1 MPLKFPNPSRSYDA
15 TRRAVRFWGH
25 DNALETS
32 FFVREDALTGIQ
44 PHIRI
49 DETGLLTAFDL
60 NRKLIH
66 RAAIEAYK
74 REKKGSYE
82 LTRADFR

>member
-1 MPLKFPNPSRSYDA
+1 MPLKFPNPSRIYDA

-25 DNALETS
+25 DKALETS
-32 FFVREDALTGIQ
+32 FFVCEDALTRIQ
-44 PHIRI
+44 PNIRFG
-49 DETGLLTAFDL
+49 EAGLLSAFDL

-66 RAAIEAYK
+66 TAATEAYQ

-82 LTRADFR
+82 LTSANFR